1 MFVSST
7 SRRIPTALL
16 SLFLAS
22 CGGASS
28 DRANSVTPRPEV
40 DSSLGPDDLFEVRVF
55 GEQELSGS
63 YRVAHNGTIDFPL
76 VGRVGVGGL
85 TPPEVS
91 ELLIRRLRDGHFLVS
106 PQVSVLV
113 KEYNSKRISVFG
125 QVQRPGTFPYQ
136 DSMDI
141 VHAITLAGGF
151 TPIADPDHTTVTRR
165 QAGRES
171 RRRVPVESIGRG
183 RSANFYLQ
191 PGDTIF
197 VPESVF

>member
-1 MFVSST
+1 MYASST
-7 SRRIPTALL
+7 RRT
-16 SLFLAS
+16 LFLALVLGILGA
-22 CGGASS
+22 CGGGSTGRPA
-28 DRANSVTPRPEV
+28 SVTPRPQV
-40 DSSLGPDDLFEVRVF
+40 DSSLGPDDVFEVRVF
-55 GEQELSGS
+55 GEQELSGT

-76 VGRVGVGGL
+76 VGRLEVAGL

-91 ELLIRRLRDGHFLVS
+91 QLMAQRLREGRFLVS

-151 TPIADPDHTTVTRR
+151 TAIADPDQTTVTRR
-165 QAGRES
+165 QRGRES

-183 RSANFYLQ
+183 QAANFYLQ